1 MVLDYSKWDNI
12 ELSDDSDIEVHPNV
26 DKRSFINAKRRQ
38 IHEQRAMRKQQITN
52 LRTERSM
59 NNALLSRVS
68 QLISTLDAGSKGS
81 KSPEEIVFQSLM
93 DISSADNNPQEF
105 TPPEGA
111 PSYAQMMASLVD
123 SIKKE
128 IDEENPDDRWTSFL
142 NKLKEHKVK
151 LTGVYEDSG
160 KRLAD
165 LEKEDNAKI
174 TSDSIHDGFSSGHV
188 TKESPLPKKEPAK
201 KTQKVQ
207 AVEQLNPGVKAKG
220 PLATDPPSDADAEE
234 GGDEADE
241 DEDHIEPTALGREF
255 SHIKMGDYR
264 ACMEFISRN
273 SAVVAEKET
282 DGLLIEA
289 FNSQIA
295 GKEDYAKQCVHQA
308 LLLQYCRQ
316 LGRDGIA
323 LFFRRITTPNHQ
335 AQKVFHEDV
344 TTTYARIRERAAAIA
359 TESSNEN
366 AEQIQLHA
374 VDPNT
379 QISIAVPSV
388 DSEDPDI
395 QKSRTIFESFPPGL
409 QRALGSG
416 SLDEVNKVLGKMSV
430 EEAEEVVGQLGEGGM
445 LSLEPQII
453 DATTQEGQQVLRKIE
468 EEERA
473 AKANASSSPD
483 ITETD
488 RKGKG
493 ISKEEKGKEEEALKE
508 EDLANEID

>member
-52 LRTERSM
+52 LRIEGSM
-59 NNALLSRVS
+59 NEVLLSRVS
-68 QLISTLDAGSKGS
+68 KLISTLDEGSKTS
-81 KSPEEIVFQSLM
+81 RSPEEIVFQSLM
-93 DISSADNNPQEF
+93 DISTADNDPKEF
-105 TPPEGA
+105 TPPEGT

-128 IDEENPDDRWTSFL
+128 IDEEKPDDRWTAFL
-142 NKLKEHKVK
+142 NKLKEHKNK
-151 LTGVYEDSG
+151 LKGVYNDSR

-165 LEKEDNAKI
+165 LEREESAKI
-174 TSDSIHDGFSSGHV
+174 TSDSIHDGFSAGHV
-188 TKESPLPKKEPAK
+188 TKEAPLPKKEPAK
-201 KTQKVQ
+201 RTQKVQ
-207 AVEQLNPGVKAKG
+207 AVEQLNPGMKVK
-220 PLATDPPSDADAEE
+220 DPSAVDLSSGVDADVEE

-241 DEDHIEPTALGREF
+241 DEDHIEPTALGKEF
-255 SHIKMGDYR
+255 SHIKLGDYR

-273 SAVVAEKET
+273 PAVVAEKET

-316 LGRDGIA
+316 LGRDGVA
-323 LFFRRITTPNHQ
+323 LFFRRIATPNHQ

-344 TTTYARIRERAAAIA
+344 TTTYGRIRERATAIVN
-359 TESSNEN
+359 ERSNEN

-379 QISIAVPSV
+379 QISIAVPSA

-395 QKSRTIFESFPPGL
+395 QKSRKIFESFPPGL
-409 QRALGSG
+409 QRALESG
-416 SLDEVNKVLGKMSV
+416 SLEEVNKVFGKMSV

-445 LSLEPQII
+445 LSLESQII
-453 DATTQEGQQVLRKIE
+453 DATTQEGQQVLKKIE

-473 AKANASSSPD
+473 AKASASSSSD
-483 ITETD
+483 VTETD
-488 RKGKG
+488 RKVSGKG
-493 ISKEEKGKEEEALKE
+493 EGKEETPKE
-508 EDLANEID
+508 EDLAKEID